1 MKLVDFL
8 RPEAV
13 IAELAGDSPAAVLA
27 QLARPVAQAFRLEE
41 RRLVEVLLEREKLG
55 STGVGEGVAIPH
67 AKVAGLPALAA
78 SLGRSARGVD
88 FKAIDGRPTR
98 LFLALFAPESAAG
111 SHLQALARVSRLLKS
126 AAFREAL
133 LSAPDSGAM
142 WRLVQTEDSKD

>member
-13 IAELAGDSPAAVLA
+13 IAYLAGEGAAAVLA
-27 QLARPVAQAFRLEE
+27 ELARPVAQVHRLEE

-67 AKVAGLPALAA
+67 AKVPGLPVLAA
-78 SLGRSARGVD
+78 SLGRSPRGVD
-88 FKAIDGRPTR
+88 FKAIDGKPTH

-111 SHLQALARVSRLLKS
+111 SHLQALARVSRLLKG

-133 LSAPDSGAM
+133 LAAPDATAM
-142 WRLVQTEDSKD
+142 WRLLQHEDAKD

>member
-13 IAELAGDSPAAVLA
+13 IADLAGAGAAAVLSE
-27 QLARPVAQAFRLEE
+27 LARPVAQAYRLEE

-67 AKVAGLPALAA
+67 GKVPGLPALSA
-78 SLGRSARGVD
+78 SLGRSPRGVD

-111 SHLQALARVSRLLKS
+111 SHLKLLARVSRLFKG

-133 LSAPDSGAM
+133 LSAPDAAAM
-142 WRLVQTEDSKD
+142 WRLVQEEDARD

>member
-13 IAELAGDSPAAVLA
+13 IADLSAGAAAGVLA
-27 QLARPVAQAFRLEE
+27 ELARPVAQAFRLEE

-67 AKVAGLPALAA
+67 GKVAGLPVLAA
-78 SLGRSARGVD
+78 SLGRAPRGVD

-98 LFLALFAPESAAG
+98 LFLALFAPEHSAG
-111 SHLQALARVSRLLKS
+111 LHLQALARVSRLFKG

-133 LSAPDSGAM
+133 LSAPDAAAM
-142 WRLVQTEDSKD
+142 WRLVQQEDARE

>member
-13 IAELAGDSPAAVLA
+13 IAELSGDGPPAVLA
-27 QLARPVAQAFRLEE
+27 QLARPVAQVFRLEE

-67 AKVAGLPALAA
+67 AKVPGLPALAA
-78 SLGRSARGVD
+78 SLGRSLQGVD

-111 SHLQALARVSRLLKS
+111 SHLQALARVSRIFKS
-126 AAFREAL
+126 ASFREAL
-133 LSAPDSGAM
+133 LAAPDAAAM
-142 WRLVQTEDSKD
+142 WRLVQQEDSRD

>member
-13 IAELAGDSPAAVLA
+13 IAELAGDGPAAVLA
-27 QLARPVAQAFRLEE
+27 ELARPVAQAFRLEE

-67 AKVAGLPALAA
+67 AKVAGLPTLAA
-78 SLGRSARGVD
+78 SLGRSSRGVD

-111 SHLQALARVSRLLKS
+111 SHLKALARVSRLFKGP
-126 AAFREAL
+126 AFREAL
-133 LSAPDSGAM
+133 LGAPDAAAM
-142 WRLVQTEDSKD
+142 WRLVQQEDARD

>member
-13 IAELAGDSPAAVLA
+13 IGELAGDAPASVLA

-78 SLGRSARGVD
+78 SLGRSSRGLD
-88 FKAIDGRPTR
+88 FRAIDGRPTR

-111 SHLQALARVSRLLKS
+111 SHLQALARVSRLFKS

-133 LSAPDSGAM
+133 LSAPDAAAM
-142 WRLVQTEDSKD
+142 WRLLQQEDARD

>member
-13 IAELAGDSPAAVLA
+13 MAELAGEGAAAVLA

-67 AKVAGLPALAA
+67 AKVPGLPELAA
-78 SLGRSARGVD
+78 SLGRSTRGVD

-111 SHLQALARVSRLLKS
+111 SHLQALARVSRLFKS

-133 LSAPDSGAM
+133 LSAPDASAM
-142 WRLVQTEDSKD
+142 WKLVQQEDARD